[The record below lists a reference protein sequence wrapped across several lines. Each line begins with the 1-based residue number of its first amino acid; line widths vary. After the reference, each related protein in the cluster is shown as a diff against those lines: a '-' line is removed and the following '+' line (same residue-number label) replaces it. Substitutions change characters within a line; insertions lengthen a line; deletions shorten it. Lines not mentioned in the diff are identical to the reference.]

1 MTTAELQRV
10 QKRLQRERDQ
20 LLNTLQRLAAETR
33 DCDPEDPQDVA
44 DLCLNSL
51 SKENLFQQRSQVQA
65 RLRLIESALTRVDD
79 GSFGTCQTCGDD
91 IPARRLEV
99 LPWAFNCIHCQ
110 ERLEQHHLDRSPAS
124 TPFSPIG
131 RPAL

>member
-20 LLNTLQRLAAETR
+20 LLITLQRLAAETR
-33 DCDPEDPQDVA
+33 DCDPKDPQDVA

-51 SKENLFQQRSQVQA
+51 SKESLFQQRSQVQA
-65 RLRLIESALTRVDD
+65 RLRMIEAALARVDD
-79 GSFGTCQTCGDD
+79 GSFGSCQTCGDD

-99 LPWAFNCIHCQ
+99 LPWASNCLHCQ
-110 ERLEQHHLDRSPAS
+110 ERLEQRHLDRSPAAP
-124 TPFSPIG
+124 PFSPIG